1 MDKPSKHYPYR
12 WAYVDWRTH
21 LLGISGEDSM
31 AATADGG
38 ASEEPAGGTGGGGGG
53 VSVSLR
59 RRLLLSLETTIL
71 LRTFRAS
78 FSLASFLSLAR
89 LRPLN

>member
-1 MDKPSKHYPYR
+1 
-12 WAYVDWRTH
+12 
-21 LLGISGEDSM
+21 M